1 MKTRELGMELSY
13 ASNWTPVDAIREFFQ
28 NAIDEAQVNPENTW
42 FYSYSEEDETL
53 RVGNK
58 LGQLET
64 RSLLLGS
71 STKRDDVKT
80 IGKHGEGYKVG
91 TNVLLRNS
99 INVTVFNYNKKEIW
113 HSRVVNSRTYN
124 TPIGVFDIEKMGIL
138 KSVPENNLVF
148 EISPVSSELWEEVI
162 ESNLWLQSE
171 KEIGETI
178 QGEMGRVLLNPK
190 YKGKLYVKG
199 LYVCSKPQMQ
209 FGWDLTPELINLDRD
224 RGLVD
229 SFDLQY
235 SLGKV
240 IIQLKNVDF
249 LNRVRKVWDGYY
261 TRCFASSSDADFAS
275 VYEQAYMDFKKK
287 YGEYAV
293 PCSTNGDFN
302 RLKASGYN
310 AVMVS
315 ENDHYYISR
324 SSTYSSGTNSAVKV
338 KPLIDS
344 VDEWYSEVE
353 KYIPKELRSKWNSIR
368 SELGSELG

>member
-1 MKTRELGMELSY
+1 MKTRELGMELAY
-13 ASNWTPVDAIREFFQ
+13 AGNWTPVDAIREFFQ

-42 FYSYSEEDETL
+42 FYNYSEETETL

-71 STKRDDVKT
+71 STKRDDVAT

-91 TNVLLRNS
+91 TNVLLRNN

-124 TPIGVFDIEKMGIL
+124 TAIGVLDIEKVGIL

-148 EISPVSSELWEEVI
+148 EISPVSSELWKEVI

-171 KEIGETI
+171 EIGETI
-178 QGEMGRVLLNPK
+178 QGEKGRVLLNPK
-190 YKGKLYVKG
+190 YKGKLYVNG
-199 LYVCSKPQMQ
+199 LYVCSKSQMQ
-209 FGWDLTPELINLDRD
+209 FGWDLSPELVNLDRD

-229 SFDLQY
+229 SYDLQF

-240 IIQLKNVDF
+240 IVQLKDADF

-261 TRCFASSSDADFAS
+261 TRCFASSSDDAFSS
-275 VYEQAYMDFKKK
+275 VYEQAYMDFKQK
-287 YGEYAV
+287 YGEHAV
-293 PCSTNGDFN
+293 PCSTPSDFN

-315 ENDHYYISR
+315 ENDHYYISG
-324 SSTYSSGTNSAVKV
+324 SSIYSSGTGSTVKV
-338 KPLIDS
+338 KSLIAS

-353 KYIPKELRSKWNSIR
+353 KYIPKELRTKWNSLR
-368 SELGSELG
+368 SELGSEL

>member
-13 ASNWTPVDAIREFFQ
+13 AGNWTPVDAIREFFQ

-71 STKRDDVKT
+71 STKRDDVAT

-91 TNVLLRNS
+91 TNVLLRNN

-124 TPIGVFDIEKMGIL
+124 TAIGVFDIEKVGIL

-148 EISPVSSELWEEVI
+148 EISPVSSELWKEVI

-171 KEIGETI
+171 EIGETI
-178 QGEMGRVLLNPK
+178 QGEKGRVLLNPK

-249 LNRVRKVWDGYY
+249 LNKVRKVWDGYY
-261 TRCFASSSDADFAS
+261 TRCFASSSDVDFSS
-275 VYEQAYMDFKKK
+275 VYEQAYMDFKQK
-287 YGEYAV
+287 YGEHAV
-293 PCSTNGDFN
+293 PCSNNDDFN

-315 ENDHYYISR
+315 ENDHYYISS
-324 SSTYSSGTNSAVKV
+324 SSTYSSGTGSTVKV
-338 KPLIDS
+338 KSLIDS

-353 KYIPKELRSKWNSIR
+353 KYIPKELRTKWNSLR
-368 SELGSELG
+368 SELGSEL